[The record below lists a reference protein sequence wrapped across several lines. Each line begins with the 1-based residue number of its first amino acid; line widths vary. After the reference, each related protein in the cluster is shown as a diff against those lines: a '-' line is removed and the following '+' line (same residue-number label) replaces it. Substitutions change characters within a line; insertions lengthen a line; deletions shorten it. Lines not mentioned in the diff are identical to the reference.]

1 MFPLEARVK
10 SPIADVEP
18 VSGSAAGAKGAR
30 VFLDY
35 DQRALDDAY
44 DQAVYAP
51 NRDQINV
58 RLALASEA
66 ARQRLGAPT
75 RVAYGPTA
83 IEQLDIHRTRRA
95 CAPVVVFVHGG
106 AWQRGTAADHAYAAE
121 VFVRAGAHFVVPDF
135 DRVQD
140 AGGSLFPMFEQV
152 RRAVAWVHRHAAT
165 FGGDPDRLYVVG
177 RSSGAH
183 FGGCLA
189 ATDWP
194 GECGLPP
201 DTVKGYTLQSG
212 MYDLRGPR
220 LSKRSAY
227 VKFTDEIEQ
236 QLSPQRHLERI
247 VAPIVLVY
255 GSLESPEFQR
265 QSCEFAAA
273 LRRAGKT
280 VELIRAEG
288 YNHFELAET
297 LASPYGHVGRAAI
310 EQAGLAREAT

>member
-1 MFPLEARVK
+1 LNASMPAVTSPAR
-10 SPIADVEP
+10 A
-18 VSGSAAGAKGAR
+18 SGPK

-35 DQRALDDAY
+35 DQQALDDAY
-44 DQAVYAP
+44 DQAVWAP
-51 NRDQINV
+51 HRDHINA

-75 RVAYGPTA
+75 RVAYGLTA
-83 IEQLDIHRTRRA
+83 IEQLDIYRTRRA
-95 CAPVVVFVHGG
+95 GAPIVVFVHGG
-106 AWQRGTAADHAYAAE
+106 AWQRGTAADHAYPAE
-121 VFVRAGAHFVVPDF
+121 MFVRAGAHFIVPDF

-152 RRAVAWVHRHAAT
+152 RRAVAWVYRNAAG

-189 ATDWP
+189 ASDWP
-194 GECGLPP
+194 ATCGLPP

-227 VKFTDEIEQ
+227 VRFTDEMEQ
-236 QLSPQRHLERI
+236 QLSAQRHLERI
-247 VAPIVLVY
+247 GAPIVLVY

-273 LRRAGKT
+273 LRAAGKA

-288 YNHFELAET
+288 YDHFELAET
-297 LASPYGHVGRAAI
+297 LANPYGHVGRAAL
-310 EQAGLAREAT
+310 EQAGLARGAA